1 MSCGHIGAAD
11 RRGGSGPGRGPGSL
25 AAGRNLAARAFVPRV
40 VRVVAGRVVVA
51 GIAESARRDPFLEL
65 LELQVQR
72 VHVLLP
78 MVEWLVSPLGGDK
91 APAGVAGAGIKGE
104 RLWAGTRSGL
114 RMPN

>member
-1 MSCGHIGAAD
+1 
-11 RRGGSGPGRGPGSL
+11 
-25 AAGRNLAARAFVPRV
+25 
-40 VRVVAGRVVVA
+40 
-51 GIAESARRDPFLEL
+51 
-65 LELQVQR
+65 
-72 VHVLLP
+72 